1 MTFTQLFR
9 ELENGNQHAANDL
22 LEQYGDHIRRI
33 ARIRLND
40 SVLRRVEDTMDIY
53 QSVMAN
59 FFMRAATGQFDLETP
74 EQLLALISTMI
85 RNRVIDKSRFYRSKR
100 RDMRRNISIA
110 ETPTEDRNRETPSL
124 MISREEVINQFY
136 AKLSEEERWLLSE
149 RSNGSSWKELAEKL
163 NATPDQLRKR
173 LARVTQRI
181 AAELQWE

>member
-1 MTFTQLFR
+1 
-9 ELENGNQHAANDL
+9 
-22 LEQYGDHIRRI
+22 
-33 ARIRLND
+33 
-40 SVLRRVEDTMDIY
+40 
-53 QSVMAN
+53 
-59 FFMRAATGQFDLETP
+59 
-74 EQLLALISTMI
+74 
-85 RNRVIDKSRFYRSKR
+85 
-100 RDMRRNISIA
+100 MRRNISIA
-110 ETPTEDRNRETPSL
+110 ETPTEDRNRETPSI